1 MSDSDLVKLYS
12 GQILHLAGSIPHL
25 GRLDAPDGRAK
36 LRAPLC
42 GSTISAEVVL
52 KGGRVAGFAQEVRAC
67 ALGQASAA
75 ILGRTVM
82 GRSRQELAGAR
93 DALAAMLAE
102 GAASPA
108 PPFDGYEVLRAARD
122 YRNRHGS
129 ILLALDAV
137 LAAIDAAGA
146 ERAEAPQS

>member
-25 GRLDAPDGRAK
+25 GRLAEPQGSAK

-42 GSTISAEVVL
+42 GSTISADVVL
-52 KGGRVAGFAQEVRAC
+52 DGDRISAFAQEVRAC

-75 ILGRTVM
+75 ILGQAVL
-82 GRSRQELAGAR
+82 GRSRQELVQTR
-93 DALAAMLAE
+93 EALAAMLAQD
-102 GAASPA
+102 GPA
-108 PPFDGYEVLRAARD
+108 PAAPFAGYEVLRAARD

-129 ILLALDAV
+129 ILLALDTA
-137 LAAIDAAGA
+137 LAAIDAAA
-146 ERAEAPQS
+146 AADMPPAP